1 MPMTRLCDLGLFDAE
16 TGKIPVIA
24 GPCSAESERQC
35 METAKA
41 LSSLG
46 IRTMR
51 AGLWKP
57 RTKPGSFEGVGETGL
72 PWLAAV
78 RRETG
83 MAVMV
88 ETATPSHVEASL
100 KAGMD
105 ALWIGART
113 VTNPFAMQELADAL
127 KGVDIPVFVKN
138 PVTPDLKLWI
148 GALER
153 LSNAGVKRL
162 GAIHRGFSIYD
173 CGMYRNHPQWVIPME
188 LRREMPDLPLLCDPS
203 HIGGRRDLV
212 EPISRQAMDLGFDG
226 LFVEVHVR
234 PDDARSDSR
243 QQITPADLG
252 AMLKVLTPRTSS
264 TEESHLLQLRA
275 ELDAIDDHLLDTL
288 ARRMEV
294 SRRIGE
300 YKRDNNVS
308 VLQAERYGG
317 IMARLVDM
325 GVRAGM
331 SERFMRSV
339 VSAIHEESVNQQLDI
354 INRDKQ

>member
-188 LRREMPDLPLLCDPS
+188 S
-203 HIGGRRDLV
+203 
-212 EPISRQAMDLGFDG
+212 
-226 LFVEVHVR
+226 
-234 PDDARSDSR
+234 DDARSDSR

-264 TEESHLLQLRA
+264 TEESLLLQLRA
-275 ELDAIDDHLLDTL
+275 ELDAIDDQLLDTL